1 MATLTRQDIVAAVGP
16 LDDLIIAQIIALG
29 TTPEELAEA
38 QAWLVNDEPLMN
50 TGRPLPGG
58 RVGQVIELI
67 ASAQEDEDA
76 LLEGRRK

>member
-1 MATLTRQDIVAAVGP
+1 
-16 LDDLIIAQIIALG
+16 
-29 TTPEELAEA
+29 LAEA

-58 RVGQVIELI
+58 RVGRVIELI